1 MSVAERTDRTV
12 TQPSAQDIEHVR
24 AKVRASGSSFY
35 WAMRILPEDRRNA
48 IFAVYAFCRE
58 VDDIADG
65 DTPTANPKRAL
76 DAWRHELDRL
86 YQGRPGT
93 PVSRA
98 LATAVASYGLDKK
111 DLLAIIDGME
121 MDASGPIKGPSMAEL
136 ELYCDRVACAVGRL
150 CVPIFGEPGKAGI
163 QTADALG
170 LALQLTNIL
179 RDIEEDA
186 AMDRLYLPAELLDA
200 EGITSRVPADVLR
213 HPQLNHVC
221 RALAKRAERAFAD
234 ADAAIARCDR
244 AAMRPAIIMMKVYRH
259 NLDKLIAEDWANLPR
274 QARETSW
281 SRKRGKLVKLAIAL
295 YYGLIAR

>member
-136 ELYCDRVACAVGRL
+136 ELYCDRVA
-150 CVPIFGEPGKAGI
+150 
-163 QTADALG
+163 
-170 LALQLTNIL
+170 
-179 RDIEEDA
+179 
-186 AMDRLYLPAELLDA
+186 
-200 EGITSRVPADVLR
+200 
-213 HPQLNHVC
+213 
-221 RALAKRAERAFAD
+221 
-234 ADAAIARCDR
+234 
-244 AAMRPAIIMMKVYRH
+244 
-259 NLDKLIAEDWANLPR
+259 
-274 QARETSW
+274 
-281 SRKRGKLVKLAIAL
+281 
-295 YYGLIAR
+295 